1 MKGYNIDE
9 IEFEDDSNLTTPEL
23 LTGEYLTSIGK
34 NIQPNAE
41 VEGGEYVQ
49 FPDKETQKVAGKDHE
64 QGGVPVNIPD
74 GTKVLSKSLNLSKQ
88 QAKMLKDVFDIELT
102 TKDNYS
108 AALDK
113 YTKKIGLKKLNDEQ
127 EEIFRTLE
135 KTLDKTKDPKTLKL
149 NKAFI
154 SEKIQEIENK
164 KEPLEKQRSQFFDTL
179 FELQEKSK
187 ADKGDEDAKF
197 RYGGIQ
203 KAKFDAI
210 ATKLGLDP
218 EQAAIMLKAKREGT
232 LPKYEE
238 GGIKDE
244 LPPYVEAN
252 AYTPQGIRRLNT
264 YRQKSGLAPIPETSS
279 KEAVK
284 KAVLEMQNK
293 VAKEHPDLVYQY
305 MLDESHQPNNK
316 LLSKLPKEYEQS
328 NAGLKKAVEDGK
340 LKKEDVI
347 DAYQDGLWWYR
358 AVDPTTPAVLPP
370 PPKTT
375 TTTPPDETV
384 IPPPAGAPKPKGTGT
399 RIVDTVTETPKKEYA
414 RAFYMPDQSVMPPT
428 PPEGH
433 LKTNIR
439 LDRIDPLR
447 IGIDQTI
454 QDTTDQRNFVLNQLD
469 SLPEAQRA
477 AITANLLANSQ
488 KTVADA
494 ATKANMANAQNY
506 SQAELF
512 NIQQRGQEQ
521 MFDAQ
526 NALDFE
532 RRQFT
537 ANAKYDESLRN
548 YFDYNRKVNTTN
560 FQNQQKLNLIDSLF
574 PDYDL
579 DYMGATV
586 SYNPKSEWKPVV
598 AGLGNTGEEMTKE
611 ELEAERKRSQIELAR
626 TQAEKNRI
634 QNNRNSLLGFLFS

>member
-1 MKGYNIDE
+1 MKGYNVDE

-34 NIQPNAE
+34 NVQPNAE

-88 QAKMLKDVFDIELT
+88 QVKMLKDIFDIELT
-102 TKDNYS
+102 TKDNYA

-127 EEIFRTLE
+127 EDVFKSLE
-135 KTLDKTKDPKTLKL
+135 KTLDKTKDQKTLRL

-154 SEKIQEIENK
+154 SEKIQEIGNK
-164 KEPLEKQRSQFFDTL
+164 KEPLEKQRAQFFDTL

-187 ADKGDEDAKF
+187 ADKGDEEAMF

-203 KAKFDAI
+203 KTKFDAI

-218 EQAAIMLKAKREGT
+218 EQAAIMLRAKREGT
-232 LPKYEE
+232 IPKYED
-238 GGIKDE
+238 GGKKGGDPTSAQALKPI
-244 LPPYVEAN
+244 PPGQRRGKSFYGKVNEDMFRQTREAN
-252 AYTPQGIRRLNT
+252 PWFNWTNFDP
-264 YRQKSGLAPIPETSS
+264 S
-279 KEAVK
+279 
-284 KAVLEMQNK
+284 
-293 VAKEHPDLVYQY
+293 
-305 MLDESHQPNNK
+305 
-316 LLSKLPKEYEQS
+316 
-328 NAGLKKAVEDGK
+328 
-340 LKKEDVI
+340 KKEDVKRFQGEYNQLIEKYKLPANQVKI
-347 DAYQDGLWWYR
+347 DGMFGEQTQSIK
-358 AVDPTTPAVLPP
+358 VDYGVADKEVTEKVQENKLPP
-370 PPKTT
+370 EAKIEVEKTKPP
-375 TTTPPDETV
+375 
-384 IPPPAGAPKPKGTGT
+384 GTGT
-399 RIVDTVTETPKKEYA
+399 RIEDKVRTTPKPTYP
-414 RAFYMPDQSVMPPT
+414 RAFFMPDQSVMPPT
-428 PPEGH
+428 PPEAH
-433 LKTNIR
+433 LKANIR

-454 QDTTDQRNFVLNQLD
+454 QDTADQRNFVTDQLD
-469 SLPEAQRA
+469 SLPESQRA

-488 KTVADA
+488 KTVSDA
-494 ATKANMANAQNY
+494 ATKANMVNAQNY

-521 MFDAQ
+521 MFGSQ

-579 DYMGATV
+579 DYMGASV
-586 SYNPKSEWKPVV
+586 SYNPKSEWQPTVT
-598 AGLGNTGEEMTKE
+598 GLGNTGEQLTKE
-611 ELEAERKRSQIELAR
+611 QWEAQQKEFEAKNKSKKDNEKTLAD
-626 TQAEKNRI
+626 
-634 QNNRNSLLGFLFS
+634 LLFK